1 MCHLDSNTL
10 NLWNSFFNYNFNLN
24 ISGNTYDDI
33 FNNYLIS
40 NNENANYEYLDSIC
54 FIEKLLNKE
63 YSIMFFSI
71 SEKKINTININSRS
85 KRKFYNLLSDFSI
98 IITKNFPL
106 DKDSLS
112 SNKIILRHEIIKNV
126 LTSNETHFFSEN
138 LPFSI
143 KDNRVFITK
152 EFHNLLF
159 ENEERFNILKFG
171 SFLLNKFELGVTIDN
186 IKLKPKISVSQYG
199 RWYWSGTEKIQNDV
213 KSRQKVYKK
222 FIKYGKI
229 LTIDL
234 ASGEPT
240 ILYELANSI
249 LLKKLLK
256 YRIALKRTN
265 LDLSNSIKSLINI
278 FIHSSSNYKDI
289 ADQFKKHDKLY
300 VNIEKNLGVTIED
313 LLSSL
318 QDEFLCYNTSIIKE
332 HREKLSVKELNR
344 RIVIP
349 NSIKLS
355 DEELIK
361 EHRKYLQGHTHD
373 RILNLAQKIFSLLG
387 LIPIFTVHDSLS
399 YFINNHD
406 SNTLINNIINLAK
419 NENYPTTIE
428 VIESA

>member
-1 MCHLDSNTL
+1 
-10 NLWNSFFNYNFNLN
+10 
-24 ISGNTYDDI
+24 
-33 FNNYLIS
+33 
-40 NNENANYEYLDSIC
+40 
-54 FIEKLLNKE
+54 
-63 YSIMFFSI
+63 MFFSI

-152 EFHNLLF
+152 EFHSLLF

-222 FIKYGKI
+222 FLKYGKI

-256 YRIALKRTN
+256 YRIALKSIN
-265 LDLSNSIKSLINI
+265 QELSNSIKSLINI

-289 ADQFKKHDKLY
+289 ADQFKKYDKLY
-300 VNIEKNLGVTIED
+300 VNIEENLGITIED

-318 QDEFLCYNTSIIKE
+318 QDEFLCYNTNIIKE

>member
-1 MCHLDSNTL
+1 M
-10 NLWNSFFNYNFNLN
+10 
-24 ISGNTYDDI
+24 
-33 FNNYLIS
+33 
-40 NNENANYEYLDSIC
+40 
-54 FIEKLLNKE
+54 
-63 YSIMFFSI
+63 
-71 SEKKINTININSRS
+71 
-85 KRKFYNLLSDFSI
+85 
-98 IITKNFPL
+98 
-106 DKDSLS
+106 
-112 SNKIILRHEIIKNV
+112 
-126 LTSNETHFFSEN
+126 
-138 LPFSI
+138 
-143 KDNRVFITK
+143 
-152 EFHNLLF
+152 
-159 ENEERFNILKFG
+159 
-171 SFLLNKFELGVTIDN
+171 GVTIDN

-199 RWYWSGTEKIQNDV
+199 RWYWSGTEKIQNNV

-332 HREKLSVKELNR
+332 HREYLSVKELNR

-349 NSIKLS
+349 N
-355 DEELIK
+355 
-361 EHRKYLQGHTHD
+361 
-373 RILNLAQKIFSLLG
+373 LLG
-387 LIPIFTVHDSLS
+387 CQT
-399 YFINNHD
+399 
-406 SNTLINNIINLAK
+406 K
-419 NENYPTTIE
+419 N
-428 VIESA
+428 